1 MTDGMAVRTVA
12 DNSLTG
18 EVVVTGVI
26 GKGSYQN
33 TWDGDW
39 HLETYDDYALL
50 AAKLSPSATKLDV
63 TAAGHWEEDWDQILT
78 KCPDIT
84 IVTADGAITSIAPAV
99 SQSTATAPVYTLDGQ
114 RVSQPTKGL
123 YIINGKKVL
132 LKFK

>member
-1 MTDGMAVRTVA
+1 
-12 DNSLTG
+12 
-18 EVVVTGVI
+18 
-26 GKGSYQN
+26 
-33 TWDGDW
+33 
-39 HLETYDDYALL
+39 
-50 AAKLSPSATKLDV
+50 V